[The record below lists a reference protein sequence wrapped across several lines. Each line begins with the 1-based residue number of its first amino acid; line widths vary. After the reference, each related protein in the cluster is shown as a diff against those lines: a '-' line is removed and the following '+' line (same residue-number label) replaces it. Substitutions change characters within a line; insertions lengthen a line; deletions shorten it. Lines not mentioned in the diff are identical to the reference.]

1 MKFLNNLFNWL
12 FNIKKNETFAN
23 VDNTTEEISKE
34 QYSEYEEWL
43 RLEDEK
49 QNAIKQCK
57 GCRDEVY
64 VLSKNGEDIGYYSSL
79 YKLSIAN
86 NFSMSNVYRA
96 YKRDGIYRVKKSN
109 SNKYNIS
116 KLI

>member
-12 FNIKKNETFAN
+12 FNIKKDEVFAN
-23 VDNTTEEISKE
+23 TDTYDGKLTDDEYDN
-34 QYSEYEEWL
+34 WL
-43 RLEDEK
+43 RLIEER
-49 QNAIKQCK
+49 QNAIKQCN

-64 VLSKNGEDIGYYSSL
+64 VLSKDGEDIGYYSSL

-109 SNKYNIS
+109 LNKYNIS
-116 KLI
+116 KLG